1 MLYYPISLAEQK
13 QITERLDYL
22 SQKNHSTTRNLLQKN
37 PKPNRTKKL
46 HPKTSL
52 SRRTM
57 IKKIDIDIVEEK
69 DKLLEILQKT
79 TQSANLNFLIGAGC
93 STPALKALG
102 NTEQKIQD
110 YITNGKRKT
119 FCNQ

>member
-1 MLYYPISLAEQK
+1 
-13 QITERLDYL
+13 
-22 SQKNHSTTRNLLQKN
+22 
-37 PKPNRTKKL
+37 
-46 HPKTSL
+46 
-52 SRRTM
+52 M

-110 YITNGKRKT
+110 YRNKWHSFTRLSILLFVSKNHFVIKEKN
-119 FCNQ
+119 F